1 MMISTIYLSANEHNF
16 NANASVKLLAAIVVF
31 LSACMPQTK
40 STVEQPELLVVLSDT
55 TLGEI
60 KHAFEKRGVD
70 GCFILRDISKDTSL
84 VYNPGRAN
92 EPFLPASTFKIANS
106 LIALECKAVK
116 GINEVIAWDGKERVV
131 PAWNADHTMRTAIRY
146 SVVWYY
152 QELARRIGATQM
164 DKWVKKLK
172 YGNQTIG
179 PNVDDFWLEGD
190 LRITPEQQ
198 IDFLE
203 RLIRNDLPIKQKNI
217 DMVKEILIEESN
229 ERYTLR
235 GKTGWADFGT
245 PVGWYVG
252 WIDLGANS
260 YIFVLNMDIREP
272 GEQIY
277 RKEIA
282 REILNEIFQIDLRI

>member
-1 MMISTIYLSANEHNF
+1 
-16 NANASVKLLAAIVVF
+16 
-31 LSACMPQTK
+31 MPQTK
-40 STVEQPELLVVLSDT
+40 STVEQSEQLVVLSDT
-55 TLGEI
+55 TLDMI
-60 KHAFEKRGVD
+60 RHTFEKRGVN
-70 GCFILRDISKDTSL
+70 GCFMLRDISKDTSL
-84 VYNPGRAN
+84 VYNPDRAK

-116 GINEVIAWDGKERVV
+116 GVNEVIAWDGKERVV

-152 QELARRIGATQM
+152 QELARRIGETQM

-179 PNVDDFWLEGD
+179 PKIDDFWLVGD

-203 RLIRNDLPIKQKNI
+203 RLIRNDLPVKQKNI
-217 DMVKEILIEESN
+217 DMVKEILVEENN

-252 WIDLGANS
+252 WLDLGANS
-260 YIFVLNMDIREP
+260 YIFVLNMDIVEP
-272 GEQIY
+272 GEHIF
-277 RKEIA
+277 RKEIT
-282 REILNEIFQIDLRI
+282 REILNEIFQIDLGI

>member
-1 MMISTIYLSANEHNF
+1 MISTVCLKAHRLNV
-16 NANASVKLLAAIVVF
+16 NAGASLKLLVAIIIF
-31 LSACMPQTK
+31 FGACMPQTK
-40 STVEQPELLVVLSDT
+40 STVEQSELFIVLSDT
-55 TLGEI
+55 TYGLI
-60 KHAFEKRGVD
+60 KHGFEKRGVS
-70 GCFILRDISKDTSL
+70 GCFILRDISKDTSV
-84 VYNPGRAN
+84 VYNPGRAK
-92 EPFLPASTFKIANS
+92 ESFLPASTFKIANS

-116 GINEVIAWDGKERVV
+116 GVNEVITWDGQERIV

-152 QELARRIGATQM
+152 QELARRIGKTQM
-164 DKWVKKLK
+164 EKWVKKLK

-179 PNVDDFWLEGD
+179 PNIDDFWLVGD
-190 LRITPEQQ
+190 LRITSEQQ

-203 RLIRNDLPIKQKNI
+203 RLIRNDLPVKQKNI

-252 WIDLGANS
+252 WLDLGANS
-260 YIFVLNMDIREP
+260 YIFVLNMDLREP

-282 REILNEIFQIDLRI
+282 MEILNEIFRINLEI